1 MTLTGEA
8 AADWRT
14 LVAHQR
20 PEWPSPAELGDVT
33 DRLAASPPLVT
44 PQECDTLTAQL
55 ARAAEGKAFL
65 LQGGDCAERF
75 DRLSTRAIPGKLRLL
90 ERMAV
95 ILTYA
100 SAVPVVKVGRMAG
113 QYAKPRSRPTE
124 TVDGRTLPVYRGDA
138 VNGIGFSQA
147 ERRPDPAR
155 LLRMYDASRHTLD
168 VMRAFARGGTDLRQ
182 LHKEN
187 EDFVSRSAA
196 GERYGELAGRIGRA
210 LSSEDACGGDP
221 SRTTELFAS
230 HEGLLLDYEAALTR
244 HNPRSG
250 RRYAGSGHM
259 LWIGDRTRQLDG
271 AHVAYFA
278 TIDNP
283 IAVKLG
289 PATTAEQALALIDR
303 LDPDRRPGRL
313 TFIVRM
319 GAHRVRYL
327 LPELV
332 EKVTASGAPVVWVCD
347 PMHGNTFEAPS
358 GHKTRRFEDILAE
371 VAGFFEVHEALGTHA
386 GGLHVELTGEDV
398 TECVGGG
405 ADLGF
410 DDLHRRYESAC
421 DPRLNGGQALDLAFR
436 VAEMFNPGA
445 TGVMAPDAA
454 VKAAAPLARAA
465 ASAGRGG
472 GHFRAGTE
480 VAPGEGP
487 HHRAARQDG
496 AQVQG
501 DREAQPLREDDVR
514 G

>member
-1 MTLTGEA
+1 MLTLTGEA
-8 AADWRT
+8 AAHWRR

-20 PEWPSPAELGDVT
+20 PEWPSLAELGDAT
-33 DRLAASPPLVT
+33 DHLAALLPLVT
-44 PQECDTLTAQL
+44 PQECDTLTARL
-55 ARAAEGKAFL
+55 AQAAEGKAFL

-75 DRLSTRAIPGKLRLL
+75 DRLSAQAIHSRLRLL
-90 ERMAV
+90 QQMAV

-124 TVDGRTLPVYRGDA
+124 TLDGRTLPVYRGDA

-155 LLRMYDASRHTLD
+155 LLRMYDASRDTLD
-168 VMRAFARGGTDLRQ
+168 VMRACARGGTDLRQ

-187 EDFVSRSAA
+187 QDFVSRSPA
-196 GERYGELAGRIGRA
+196 GERYDELASRIGQA
-210 LSSEDACGGDP
+210 LSREDPCGGDP
-221 SRTTELFAS
+221 LRTTELFAS

-244 HNPRSG
+244 YNPRSG
-250 RRYAGSGHM
+250 RRYASSGHM

-289 PATTAEQALALIDR
+289 PAATPEQAMALIDR

-319 GAHRVRYL
+319 GAHRVQYL

-358 GHKTRRFEDILAE
+358 GHKTRRFDDILAE
-371 VAGFFEVHEALGTHA
+371 VAGFFEVHKALGTHA
-386 GGLHVELTGEDV
+386 GGLHVELTSEDV

-405 ADLGF
+405 AELGF

-421 DPRLNGGQALDLAFR
+421 DPRLNGGQALDLAFV

-445 TGVMAPDAA
+445 TGVVAPDAA
-454 VKAAAPLARAA
+454 VNAAARGARHSDSP
-465 ASAGRGG
+465 ASFDA
-472 GHFRAGTE
+472 
-480 VAPGEGP
+480 
-487 HHRAARQDG
+487 
-496 AQVQG
+496 
-501 DREAQPLREDDVR
+501 
-514 G
+514 

>member
-8 AADWRT
+8 AAHWRT

-20 PEWPSPAELGDVT
+20 PEWPSPAELGDVA
-33 DRLAASPPLVT
+33 DHLAALLPLVT
-44 PQECDTLTAQL
+44 PQECDTLTARL
-55 ARAAEGKAFL
+55 AQAAEGKAFL

-75 DRLSTRAIPGKLRLL
+75 DRLSTQAIHSKLRLL
-90 ERMAV
+90 RQMAV
-95 ILTYA
+95 ILSYA
-100 SAVPVVKVGRMAG
+100 SAAPVVTVGRMAG
-113 QYAKPRSRPTE
+113 QYAKPRSQPTE

-168 VMRAFARGGTDLRQ
+168 VLRACARAGPDLRQ
-182 LHKEN
+182 LHKDN
-187 EDFVSRSAA
+187 QDFVARSPAR
-196 GERYGELAGRIGRA
+196 ERYDELAGRIGRA
-210 LSSEDACGGDP
+210 LSREDVRGGGDP
-221 SRTTELFAS
+221 SRTAELFAS

-244 HNPRSG
+244 YDPRSG
-250 RRYAGSGHM
+250 RSYAGSGHM

-289 PATTAEQALALIDR
+289 PAATPEQALALIDR

-332 EKVTASGAPVVWVCD
+332 RKVTASGTPVVWVCD

-358 GHKTRRFEDILAE
+358 GHKTRRFDDILNE
-371 VAGFFEVHEALGTHA
+371 VTGFFEVHEALGTHA

-405 ADLGF
+405 AELGF

-421 DPRLNGGQALDLAFR
+421 DPRLNGGQALELAFL

-445 TGVMAPDAA
+445 AGAGAPDAA
-454 VKAAAPLARAA
+454 VNAAPWG
-465 ASAGRGG
+465 ASHNDSPAS
-472 GHFRAGTE
+472 F
-480 VAPGEGP
+480 
-487 HHRAARQDG
+487 G
-496 AQVQG
+496 A
-501 DREAQPLREDDVR
+501 
-514 G
+514 

>member
-1 MTLTGEA
+1 MLPLTGEA
-8 AADWRT
+8 AAHWRT

-20 PEWPSPAELGDVT
+20 PTWPSLAELGDVA
-33 DRLAASPPLVT
+33 DHLAALLPLVT

-75 DRLSTRAIPGKLRLL
+75 DRLSTQAIHSKLRLL
-90 ERMAV
+90 QQMAV

-113 QYAKPRSRPTE
+113 QYAKPRSRPAE

-155 LLRMYDASRHTLD
+155 LLRMYDASRYTLD

-182 LHKEN
+182 LHKETQ
-187 EDFVSRSAA
+187 DFVSRSPA
-196 GERYGELAGRIGRA
+196 GERYDELAGRIGQA
-210 LSSEDACGGDP
+210 LSFKDACGGDP
-221 SRTTELFAS
+221 LRTTELFAS

-244 HNPRSG
+244 YNPRSG

-259 LWIGDRTRQLDG
+259 LWIGDRTRQPDG

-289 PATTAEQALALIDR
+289 PATTPAQALALIDR

-358 GHKTRRFEDILAE
+358 GHKTRRFDDILAE

-421 DPRLNGGQALDLAFR
+421 DPRLNGGQALDLAFL

-445 TGVMAPDAA
+445 TGV
-454 VKAAAPLARAA
+454 
-465 ASAGRGG
+465 
-472 GHFRAGTE
+472 
-480 VAPGEGP
+480 VAPPTPVGCFP
-487 HHRAARQDG
+487 
-496 AQVQG
+496 
-501 DREAQPLREDDVR
+501 PLPAPCVPADCSPPPPWATSSVGRPPSR
-514 G
+514 T

>member
-1 MTLTGEA
+1 MLTLTGEA
-8 AADWRT
+8 AAHWRT

-20 PEWPSPAELGDVT
+20 PEWPSLAELGDVT
-33 DRLAASPPLVT
+33 DHLAALLPLVT
-44 PQECDTLTAQL
+44 PQECDTLTARL
-55 ARAAEGKAFL
+55 AQAAEGKAFL

-75 DRLSTRAIPGKLRLL
+75 DRLSAQAIHSRLRLL
-90 ERMAV
+90 QRMAV

-155 LLRMYDASRHTLD
+155 LLRMYDASRDTLD
-168 VMRAFARGGTDLRQ
+168 VMRACARGGTDLRQ

-187 EDFVSRSAA
+187 QDFVSRSPA
-196 GERYGELAGRIGRA
+196 GERYDDLAGRIGQA
-210 LSSEDACGGDP
+210 LSREDACGGGDP
-221 SRTTELFAS
+221 LRTTELFAS

-244 HNPRSG
+244 YNPRSG

-289 PATTAEQALALIDR
+289 PATTPEQAMALIDR

-319 GAHRVRYL
+319 GAHRVQYL

-358 GHKTRRFEDILAE
+358 GHKTRRFDDILAE
-371 VAGFFEVHEALGTHA
+371 VAGFFEVHKALGTHA
-386 GGLHVELTGEDV
+386 GGLHVELTSEDV

-405 ADLGF
+405 AELGF

-421 DPRLNGGQALDLAFR
+421 DPRLNGGQALDLAFV

-445 TGVMAPDAA
+445 TGVVAPDAA
-454 VKAAAPLARAA
+454 VNAAARGARHSDSP
-465 ASAGRGG
+465 ASFDA
-472 GHFRAGTE
+472 
-480 VAPGEGP
+480 
-487 HHRAARQDG
+487 
-496 AQVQG
+496 
-501 DREAQPLREDDVR
+501 
-514 G
+514 

>member
-1 MTLTGEA
+1 MLTLTGEA
-8 AADWRT
+8 AAHWRT

-20 PEWPSPAELGDVT
+20 PEWPSTAELDEVV
-33 DRLAASPPLVT
+33 DHLAALLPLVK
-44 PQECDTLTAQL
+44 PQECDTLTARL
-55 ARAAEGKAFL
+55 AQAAEGKAFL

-75 DRLSTRAIPGKLRLL
+75 DCLSTRVIHSKLRLL
-90 ERMAV
+90 QQMAV
-95 ILTYA
+95 ILAHA

-124 TVDGRTLPVYRGDA
+124 TVAGRTLPVYRGDA

-147 ERRPDPAR
+147 ERLPDPAR
-155 LLRMYDASRHTLD
+155 LLRMYDVSRYTLD
-168 VMRAFARGGTDLRQ
+168 VMRAYARGGTDLRQ
-182 LHKEN
+182 LHRRSQ
-187 EDFVSRSAA
+187 DFVARSPV
-196 GERYGELAGRIGRA
+196 GERYEEFAGRIAQA
-210 LSSEDACGGDP
+210 LSSGNACGDDRLP
-221 SRTTELFAS
+221 TTELFAS

-244 HNPRSG
+244 RDPRSG

-289 PATTAEQALALIDR
+289 PATTPEQALALIDR

-327 LPELV
+327 LPQLV

-358 GHKTRRFEDILAE
+358 GHKTRRFDDIVAE
-371 VAGFFEVHEALGTHA
+371 VAGFFEVHKAFGTHA
-386 GGLHVELTGEDV
+386 GGLHIELTGEDV

-410 DDLHRRYESAC
+410 DDLHRNYESAC
-421 DPRLNGGQALDLAFR
+421 DPRLNADQALDLAFL
-436 VAEMFNPGA
+436 VAEMFHPGA
-445 TGVMAPDAA
+445 TGTGAPDAA
-454 VKAAAPLARAA
+454 VDA
-465 ASAGRGG
+465 
-472 GHFRAGTE
+472 
-480 VAPGEGP
+480 
-487 HHRAARQDG
+487 AARQAHHG
-496 AQVQG
+496 SSPASSG
-501 DREAQPLREDDVR
+501 T
-514 G
+514 